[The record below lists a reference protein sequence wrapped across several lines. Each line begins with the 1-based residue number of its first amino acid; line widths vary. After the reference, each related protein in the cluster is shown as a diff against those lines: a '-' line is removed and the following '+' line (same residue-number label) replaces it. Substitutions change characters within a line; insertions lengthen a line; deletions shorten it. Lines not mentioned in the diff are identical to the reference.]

1 MEPNPSIF
9 LRAMRREAQSADLFG
24 AGLAS
29 GASHAVMSRSAEI
42 LAQLILR
49 REQLPQ
55 MLQSRRPEQLSSL
68 HAITQRLRLRGAQVP
83 AAVEH
88 ATERARNLN
97 IDSGEAGVQLYDEIN
112 KCLAEGI
119 RALRLMKPSLQEDVV
134 FTNDICRLLCES
146 EVKLREEYSRRLE
159 QLRTAEA
166 GDSQGLGELP
176 APTNALLA
184 AYLRK
189 RLPAEGAIEV
199 SNIQSLVGVNSKD
212 IFFFDI
218 GKSRGLDG
226 SYVMRREP
234 AYNVTQA
241 KLVSEYELL
250 LHLAKA
256 GIPVPRVLIGEGD
269 ITQFGGGFIVTE
281 KLPGAPR
288 PANKLGANG
297 REILRNIARISAQ
310 IHRVDIPRHLPQC
323 ADAQLSTRDRMLA
336 KVDAI
341 YRRWVNERSE
351 DSVIMESAYHWLR
364 TNVDRLDDL
373 AVLTHGDYNLRNIL
387 LDGDHVSAILDWEL
401 CSVSHPAEDLSYM
414 RPSLESVIPWDEY
427 LAVYRAHSSYVV
439 TDEAV
444 AYFDVW
450 CQFWRLVIAASVYSA
465 YHVKKHRNFLFASVA
480 CVEYPEALTQM
491 ANLIATRP

>member
-9 LRAMRREAQSADLFG
+9 LRAIRREAQSSDLFG
-24 AGLAS
+24 AGLSS
-29 GASHAVMSRSAEI
+29 GASHGIMGRSAEI

-49 REQLPQ
+49 AEQLPE

-68 HAITQRLRLRGAQVP
+68 QAISQRLRLRGAHVP
-83 AAVEH
+83 AAIEH
-88 ATERARNLN
+88 AIERAPTLN
-97 IDSGEAGVQLYDEIN
+97 SDSGEAVVLLYDEIS

-119 RALRLMKPSLQEDVV
+119 RALRLMKPSLPEDVV
-134 FTNDICRLLCES
+134 FANEICRLLCES

-166 GDSQGLGELP
+166 GDSQGLAELP
-176 APTNALLA
+176 APTSALLA

-189 RLPAEGAIEV
+189 RLPAEDAIEV

-218 GKSRGLDG
+218 CKSRGLDG

-241 KLVSEYELL
+241 TLVSEYELL
-250 LHLAKA
+250 LHLARA
-256 GIPVPRVLIGEGD
+256 GIPVPRALIGEGD
-269 ITQFGGGFIVTE
+269 ITQFGGGFIITE

-288 PANKLGANG
+288 TASKLGANG

-310 IHRVDIPRHLPQC
+310 IHGVDIPRHLPQC

-336 KVDAI
+336 KVDAM
-341 YRRWVNERSE
+341 YGRWVNERSE
-351 DSVIMESAYHWLR
+351 DSVIIESAYQWLR
-364 TNVDRLDDL
+364 TNVERLDDL

-387 LDGDHVSAILDWEL
+387 LDGDRISAILDWEL

-427 LAVYRAHSSYVV
+427 LAVYRAHSAYEV

-450 CQFWRLVIAASVYSA
+450 CQFWRLVISASVYSA

-480 CVEYPEALTQM
+480 CVEYREALTQM
-491 ANLIATRP
+491 ANLIAARL

>member
-9 LRAMRREAQSADLFG
+9 LRAIRREAQSADLFG

-29 GASHAVMSRSAEI
+29 GASHAVMHRTAEI

-68 HAITQRLRLRGAQVP
+68 QAISQRLRMRGAQVP
-83 AAVEH
+83 AAIEH
-88 ATERARNLN
+88 VIERARDLN
-97 IDSGEAGVQLYDEIN
+97 TDSGEADIQLYDEIS
-112 KCLAEGI
+112 KCLTEGI
-119 RALRLMKPSLQEDVV
+119 RALRFMRPALQEDVA
-134 FTNDICRLLCES
+134 FANDICRFLCES
-146 EVKLREEYSRRLE
+146 EIKLREEYSRRLE
-159 QLRTAEA
+159 QLRMAEA
-166 GDSQGLGELP
+166 GDCQGLGELP
-176 APTNALLA
+176 APTDTLLA

-189 RLPAEGAIEV
+189 RLPAEDAIEV
-199 SNIQSLVGVNSKD
+199 SNIQRLVGVNSKD

-256 GIPVPRVLIGEGD
+256 GIPVPRALVGEGD

-288 PANKLGANG
+288 PASKLGANG

-323 ADAQLSTRDRMLA
+323 VDAHLSTRDRMLA
-336 KVDAI
+336 KVDAM

-351 DSVIMESAYHWLR
+351 DSVIMESAYNWLR
-364 TNVDRLDDL
+364 ANVDRLDDL
-373 AVLTHGDYNLRNIL
+373 AVLTHGDFNLRNFL
-387 LDGDHVSAILDWEL
+387 LDGDRVSAILDWEL
-401 CSVSHPAEDLSYM
+401 CSVSHPAEDLSYI

-427 LAVYRAHSSYVV
+427 LAVYRAHSTYEV
-439 TDEAV
+439 TDAAV

-465 YHVKKHRNFLFASVA
+465 YDFKKHRNFLFASVA
-480 CVEYPEALTQM
+480 CVEYREELSQM
-491 ANLIATRP
+491 ANLIATRL